1 VRTDI
6 ILGTETR
13 PLNLPLPPTRPHVPP
28 EMFQKITSTDFNRY
42 PGIFRTAAAMMEA
55 QHGADMRG
63 GRLKILS
70 FGCSEGQEMQSIRC
84 YFPDV
89 RIFGCDVNKTVLRMA
104 NKAVSNDRLSH
115 VFLSNEENIIEN
127 GPYDLVFAMSVF
139 CQYPESKK
147 FPNIQDLYPF
157 SLFQQL
163 AGTLCDNMVPGGL
176 FCLMNSNY
184 LFRQTRMASRFR
196 AIRSPLQGGNG
207 FIDKFDQN
215 GDRLTTSFGSK
226 RLYSHRREGAG
237 IDDDDLIDCMYQ
249 LIPDGA
255 PSPAPWLIGGEPT
268 AVNLLGEEIQLAG
281 ECLTRAI
288 EEKRAAMSLVGR
300 FGVDARGG
308 GWEKRWWRRSTLDGA
323 VIEMAPF
330 WRKVEKNHALEKA
343 LWQQQAKSLNAY
355 LAEGTTL
362 SQRLRSKVLGRLGL
376 RD

>member
-1 VRTDI
+1 
-6 ILGTETR
+6 
-13 PLNLPLPPTRPHVPP
+13 
-28 EMFQKITSTDFNRY
+28 MFQKITSTDFNRY
-42 PGIFRTAAAMMEA
+42 PGIFRTSASMMQA
-55 QHGADMRG
+55 LHGADMHG

-70 FGCSEGQEMQSIRC
+70 FGCSEGHEMQSIRC
-84 YFPDV
+84 HFPEA
-89 RIFGCDVNKTVLRMA
+89 RIFGCDVNKAVLHMA
-104 NKAVSNDRLSH
+104 KKAVSNDRLSH
-115 VFLSNEENIIEN
+115 VFLSNEDNIIAN

-147 FPNIQDLYPF
+147 LSNIQGLYPF
-157 SLFQQL
+157 SLFQKL
-163 AGTLCDNMVPGGL
+163 VGTLCENLVPGGL

-184 LFRQTRMASRFR
+184 LFRHTSMAPRFR

-249 LIPDGA
+249 LIPDGDLTA
-255 PSPAPWLIGGEPT
+255 PQEPRLIGDEPT
-268 AVNLLGEEIQLAG
+268 GVDLLGEEIQFAG

-300 FGVDARGG
+300 FGVDARGCC
-308 GWEKRWWRRSTLDGA
+308 WEKRWWRRSTLDGA
-323 VIEMAPF
+323 VIEMPPF
-330 WRKVEKNHALEKA
+330 WRKVEENHGLEKA
-343 LWQQQAKSLNAY
+343 LWQQQTKSLNAY
-355 LAEGTTL
+355 LSKGGTL
-362 SQRLRSKVLGRLGL
+362 SQRIRSKVFGCLGL